1 MAGRTFEKLIGGY
14 APDVQLLALSAR
26 DFITETL
33 PDIQESV
40 DPKGPYVS
48 YGYEAGYKGVVCYL
62 TVSKQGVKLGL
73 AGGAELRDPKGLL
86 QGDGKS
92 HRHIPLT
99 SMADLR
105 KPGVKALLRSA
116 LSAWKKRGSGS
127 AADRKKRAVES

>member
-1 MAGRTFEKLIGGY
+1 MPVAARTFEKLISAY

-26 DFITETL
+26 EFVMEVL
-33 PDIQESV
+33 PDVEETV

-48 YGYEAGYKGVVCYL
+48 YGYGPGNKGVVCYL
-62 TVSKQGVKLGL
+62 TVNKQGAKLGL
-73 AGGAELRDPKGLL
+73 AGGSELPDPKGLL

-105 KPGVKALLRSA
+105 KPGVKPLMRSA
-116 LSAWKKRGSGS
+116 LSAWKKRRR
-127 AADRKKRAVES
+127 ADG